1 MFRFLML
8 LQVLFIGL
16 KLGRVIDW
24 GWGFVL
30 IPFWG
35 GCLGVLVLC
44 ALFVATL
51 NKYGVF
57 KRGTCIL

>member
-1 MFRFLML
+1 
-8 LQVLFIGL
+8 L